1 MRESRLPRV
10 RASELVGRGWLN
22 TGGRS
27 LSLADLRGKIVI
39 LDFWTFC
46 CINCL
51 HVLDELRSLEELYRD
66 VLVIVGVHS
75 PKFAHEADPDALA
88 AAVERYEVHHPVLD
102 DPTLITW
109 SAYTARAW
117 PTLVVID
124 PEGYVVAQ
132 MAGEGHRHNV
142 TVLLEE
148 LVSEHAA
155 KGTLHRGDGPY
166 VPPAPVE
173 GTLRFPAKVIA
184 LPSGNLLVADAGHH
198 SLAELLPDGE
208 TLVRRIGSGERGLV
222 DGGPDDARF
231 SEPNGLCLV
240 PLELRPWL
248 DYDVLVADTVN
259 HALRGVRLAD
269 GGVTTVAG
277 TGEQYMVGAAD
288 NFLPWD
294 DDEPDEELAFAPVI
308 GQPGDASAGFASSPT
323 NSWGEHQ
330 PRPEVPSGPRRQKL
344 SSPWDVVWSPAL
356 AGFVVAM
363 AGNHTLW
370 VFDDKDGSLNQ
381 LAGTLNEGLLDGPL
395 DQAWFAQPSGL
406 AVGADDKVWVA
417 DSETSALRWVDPVE
431 RTVHTAIGEGLFD
444 FGHRDGP
451 AAQARL
457 QHPLGVAV
465 LPDGSVLV
473 ADTYN
478 GAVRRLSAGSVST
491 IADDLAEPSGLLVLD
506 DSVLVVESAA
516 HRLTRLPLHGVGRV
530 EDHGAH
536 RTRRPVTELAAGEVR
551 LDVVFT
557 PATGQK
563 YDDRYGPSTRL
574 QVSSTPPGLLLDGAG
589 DDIPLDRVLR
599 LDPAVPEGVL
609 HVTAHAASCDAD
621 PAVEYPACH
630 LNSQDWGVPV
640 RLVQGGA
647 TTLTLPLHG

>member
-1 MRESRLPRV
+1 M
-10 RASELVGRGWLN
+10 
-22 TGGRS
+22 
-27 LSLADLRGKIVI
+27 I

-51 HVLDELRSLEELYRD
+51 HVLDELRELEARYRD
-66 VLVIVGVHS
+66 VLVIIGVHS
-75 PKFAHEADPDALA
+75 PKFAHEADPVALA
-88 AAVERYEVHHPVLD
+88 AAVSRYEVHHPVLD

-132 MAGEGHRHNV
+132 MAGEGHRRNV
-142 TVLLEE
+142 EILVEE
-148 LVSEHAA
+148 LVARHESN
-155 KGTLHRGDGPY
+155 GSLHRGDGPY
-166 VPPAPVE
+166 VPPAPTE

-184 LPSGNLLVADAGHH
+184 LPDGHLLVADAGHH
-198 SLAELLPDGE
+198 SLAELDGD

-222 DGGPDDARF
+222 DGPPDEARF

-240 PLELRPWL
+240 PEALRPRL
-248 DYDVLVADTVN
+248 GYDVLVADTVN

-269 GGVTTVAG
+269 GAVTTVAG
-277 TGEQYMVGAAD
+277 TGEQYMVGAVD
-288 NFLPWD
+288 NFLPF
-294 DDEPDEELAFAPVI
+294 DDELDEELASLAVI
-308 GQPGDASAGFASSPT
+308 GEPGDASAALASSLAPT
-323 NSWGEHQ
+323 SGDAT
-330 PRPEVPSGPRRQKL
+330 RPAVPFVPGPRRQKL
-344 SSPWDVVWSPAL
+344 SSPWDVAWSGAL
-356 AGFVVAM
+356 GGFVVAM

-370 VFDDKDGSLNQ
+370 QLDDRQGSINA
-381 LAGTLNEGLLDGPL
+381 LAGTMNEGLLDGPL
-395 DQAWFAQPSGL
+395 DDAWFAQPSGL
-406 AVGADDKVWVA
+406 AVGADDRIWVA

-431 RTVHTAIGEGLFD
+431 RTVHTAVGEGLFD

-451 AAQARL
+451 AAEARL

-478 GAVRRLSAGSVST
+478 GAVRRYHSGEVTTLAT
-491 IADDLAEPSGLLVLD
+491 DLAEPSGLLVLD
-506 DSVLVVESAA
+506 DSVVVVESAA
-516 HRLTRLPLHGVGRV
+516 HRLTRLPLHGVGRL

-536 RTRRPVTELAAGEVR
+536 RTQRPVTELAPGEVR

-589 DDIPLDRVLR
+589 DDVPLDRVLR
-599 LDPAVPEGVL
+599 LDPSVPEGVL

-621 PAVEYPACH
+621 PAIEYPACH
-630 LNSQDWGVPV
+630 LNAQDWGVPV
-640 RLVQGGA
+640 RLVEGGA